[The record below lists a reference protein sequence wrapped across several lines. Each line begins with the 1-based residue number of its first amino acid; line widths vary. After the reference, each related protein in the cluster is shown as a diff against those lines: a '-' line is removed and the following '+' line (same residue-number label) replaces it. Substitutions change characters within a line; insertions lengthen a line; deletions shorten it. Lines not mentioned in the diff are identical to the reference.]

1 LSLDKNSEGDRFLTL
16 SWKDIEEASISVAEK
31 ISASGFTPQVII
43 GVLRG
48 GWIPARILSDLLN
61 LSDVGAIEIKFYKGI
76 EERSERPVITQPL
89 VCDVKDKSVLIV
101 DDVAD
106 TGKSL
111 QVALGAVS
119 LYGPKQIK
127 SVSLYVK
134 PWSVIIPDF
143 YYAQT
148 DKWIVFPWE
157 KRETIQ
163 TLVEAEYR
171 IISRASI
178 DSEKVSKD
186 LSQKLKLP
194 QEEIRRILELIFK
207 EKRAP

>member
-1 LSLDKNSEGDRFLTL
+1 
-16 SWKDIEEASISVAEK
+16 
-31 ISASGFTPQVII
+31 
-43 GVLRG
+43 
-48 GWIPARILSDLLN
+48 
-61 LSDVGAIEIKFYKGI
+61 
-76 EERSERPVITQPL
+76 
-89 VCDVKDKSVLIV
+89 
-101 DDVAD
+101 
-106 TGKSL
+106 
-111 QVALGAVS
+111 
-119 LYGPKQIK
+119 
-127 SVSLYVK
+127 
-134 PWSVIIPDF
+134 DF

>member
-1 LSLDKNSEGDRFLTL
+1 LSSEDSKSDRFLTL
-16 SWKDIEEASISVAEK
+16 SWNEIEEASLTIAEK
-31 ISASGFTPQVII
+31 IVSSGFTPQVIV

-48 GWIPARILSDLLN
+48 GWIPARMLSDLL
-61 LSDVGAIEIKFYKGI
+61 DVKEVGALEIKFYRGV

-89 VCDVKDKSVLIV
+89 VCDVKDKNVLIV

-119 LYGPKQIK
+119 LYGPKLIK
-127 SVSLYVK
+127 TASLYTK
-134 PWSVIIPDF
+134 PWSVIVPDF

-148 DKWIVFPWE
+148 DKWIIFPWE
-157 KRETIQ
+157 MRETVQ

-171 IISRASI
+171 ITSRTSVDVERISR
-178 DSEKVSKD
+178 D
-186 LSQKLKLP
+186 LSQKVGLD
-194 QEEIRRILELIFK
+194 QEKIRRILNLIVG
-207 EKRAP
+207 EKRQK

>member
-1 LSLDKNSEGDRFLTL
+1 MSEADSQSERFLTL
-16 SWKDIEEASISVAEK
+16 SWKDIEEASIAIAEK
-31 ISASGFTPQVII
+31 ITYSGFSPQVIV

-48 GWIPARILSDLLN
+48 GWIPARILSDLL
-61 LSDVGAIEIKFYKGI
+61 DVREVGALEIKFYKGI

-89 VCDVKDKSVLIV
+89 VCDVKDKNVLIV

-127 SVSLYVK
+127 SASLYVK
-134 PWSVIIPDF
+134 PWSVIVPDF

-148 DKWIVFPWE
+148 DKWIIFPWE

-171 IISRASI
+171 IISRTSI
-178 DSEKVSKD
+178 DSEKVSKE
-186 LSQKLKLP
+186 LSQKIGLEQK
-194 QEEIRRILELIFK
+194 EIKRILDIILG
-207 EKRAP
+207 EKKSP

>member
-1 LSLDKNSEGDRFLTL
+1 LSSEDSKSDRFLTL
-16 SWKDIEEASISVAEK
+16 GWNEIEEASLTIAEK
-31 ISASGFTPQVII
+31 IVSSGFTPQVIV

-48 GWIPARILSDLLN
+48 GWIPARMLSDLL
-61 LSDVGAIEIKFYKGI
+61 DVKEVGALEIKFYRGI

-89 VCDVKDKSVLIV
+89 VCDIKDKNVLIV

-119 LYGPKQIK
+119 LYGPKLIK
-127 SVSLYVK
+127 TASLYTK
-134 PWSVIIPDF
+134 PWSVIVPDF

-148 DKWIVFPWE
+148 DKWIIFPWE
-157 KRETIQ
+157 MRETVQ

-171 IISRASI
+171 ITSRTSVDVERISR
-178 DSEKVSKD
+178 D
-186 LSQKLKLP
+186 LSQKVGLD
-194 QEEIRRILELIFK
+194 QEKIRRILNLIVG
-207 EKRAP
+207 EKRQK

>member
-1 LSLDKNSEGDRFLTL
+1 MEENAGDRFLTL
-16 SWKDIEEASISVAEK
+16 SWKDIEEASMVISEK
-31 ISASGFTPQVII
+31 ISSSGFTPQVIVGI
-43 GVLRG
+43 LRG
-48 GWIPARILSDLLN
+48 GWIPARILSDLL
-61 LSDVGAIEIKFYKGI
+61 DVKEVGALEIKFYRGI

-89 VCDVKDKSVLIV
+89 VCDVKDKNVLIV

-127 SVSLYVK
+127 SVSLYTK
-134 PWSVIIPDF
+134 PWSVIVPDF
-143 YYAQT
+143 YFAQT

-157 KRETIQ
+157 KRETLQ

-171 IISRASI
+171 IISRTSI
-178 DSEKVSKD
+178 DSEKVSRD
-186 LSQKLKLP
+186 LAQKLKL
-194 QEEIRRILELIFK
+194 QQDEIRRILELLLR
-207 EKRAP
+207 EKRSP

>member
-1 LSLDKNSEGDRFLTL
+1 LSSEDSKSDRFLTL
-16 SWKDIEEASISVAEK
+16 SWNEIEEASLTIAEK
-31 ISASGFTPQVII
+31 IVSSGFTPQVIV

-48 GWIPARILSDLLN
+48 GWIPARMLSDLL
-61 LSDVGAIEIKFYKGI
+61 DVKEVGALEIKFYRGI

-89 VCDVKDKSVLIV
+89 VCDVKDKNVLIV

-119 LYGPKQIK
+119 LYGPKLIK
-127 SVSLYVK
+127 TVSLYTK
-134 PWSVIIPDF
+134 PWSVIVPDF

-148 DKWIVFPWE
+148 DKWIIFPWE
-157 KRETIQ
+157 MRETVQ

-171 IISRASI
+171 ITSRTSVDVERISR
-178 DSEKVSKD
+178 D
-186 LSQKLKLP
+186 LSQKVGLD
-194 QEEIRRILELIFK
+194 QEKIRRILNLIVG
-207 EKRAP
+207 EKRQK

>member
-1 LSLDKNSEGDRFLTL
+1 LSSEDSKSDRFLTL
-16 SWKDIEEASISVAEK
+16 SWNEIEEASLTIAEK
-31 ISASGFTPQVII
+31 IVSSGFTPQVIV

-48 GWIPARILSDLLN
+48 GWIPARMLSDLL
-61 LSDVGAIEIKFYKGI
+61 DVKEVGALEIKFYRGI

-89 VCDVKDKSVLIV
+89 VCDVKDKNVLIV

-119 LYGPKQIK
+119 LYGPKLIK
-127 SVSLYVK
+127 TASLYTK
-134 PWSVIIPDF
+134 PWSVIVPDF

-148 DKWIVFPWE
+148 DKWIIFPWE
-157 KRETIQ
+157 MRETVQ

-171 IISRASI
+171 ITSRTSVDVERISR
-178 DSEKVSKD
+178 D
-186 LSQKLKLP
+186 LSQKVGLD
-194 QEEIRRILELIFK
+194 QEKIRRILNLIVG
-207 EKRAP
+207 EKRQK

>member
-1 LSLDKNSEGDRFLTL
+1 MSEKDPQSDRFLTL
-16 SWKDIEEASISVAEK
+16 SWKDIEEASITIAEK
-31 ISASGFTPQVII
+31 IGFSGFNPQVIV

-48 GWIPARILSDLLN
+48 GWIPARILSDLL
-61 LSDVGAIEIKFYKGI
+61 DIKEVGALEIKFYRGI

-89 VCDVKDKSVLIV
+89 VRDVKDKNVLIV

-134 PWSVIIPDF
+134 PWSVIVPDF

-148 DKWIVFPWE
+148 DKWIIFPWE
-157 KRETIQ
+157 KRETVQ

-171 IISRASI
+171 ILSRTSI
-178 DSEKVSKD
+178 DGEKASKE
-186 LSQKLKLP
+186 LSQKTGLE
-194 QEEIRRILELIFK
+194 QGEIKRILNLIIG
-207 EKRAP
+207 EKKSP